1 MDNQIRVFFTSTE
14 GLSNELQQRIFNT
27 LPTLQK
33 NKVVETR
40 SKKRQKEFIV
50 GRALLIQALLSE
62 KKIQTLPPIL
72 EKEFEA
78 PTVYG
83 LEGCYVSIS
92 HSKDLVC
99 CVLHTGP
106 VGIDV
111 EYKKNIENIEN
122 MIDKSD
128 FFMNYE
134 ELVKLQAM
142 PEGNQRLNYF
152 YETWCAKEAIFK
164 SFDRATQ
171 KQTSLKNIQ
180 LSILLRGLKYSLFNR
195 EINNYHLS
203 LVCQGMYSS
212 VQLTSVDLESYLLN
226 FET

>member
-1 MDNQIRVFFTSTE
+1 MNNQIRIFFTSTE
-14 GLSNELQQRIFNT
+14 DLSNELQQRIFNT

-33 NKVVETR
+33 NKVAKTR
-40 SKKRQKEFIV
+40 SQKRQKEFIV
-50 GRALLIQALLSE
+50 GRALLIQALLGE
-62 KKIQTLPPIL
+62 KKIQNLPPIL

-83 LEGCYVSIS
+83 LEDCYVSIS
-92 HSKDLVC
+92 HCKDLVC

-111 EYKKNIENIEN
+111 EYKKNIEN

-128 FFMNYE
+128 FFMHHE

-142 PEGNQRLNYF
+142 PESSQRLNYF

-171 KQTSLKNIQ
+171 KQTSLKTIQ
-180 LSILLRGLKYSLFNR
+180 LSILLRERQYSLFNR
-195 EINNYHLS
+195 EINNYHVS